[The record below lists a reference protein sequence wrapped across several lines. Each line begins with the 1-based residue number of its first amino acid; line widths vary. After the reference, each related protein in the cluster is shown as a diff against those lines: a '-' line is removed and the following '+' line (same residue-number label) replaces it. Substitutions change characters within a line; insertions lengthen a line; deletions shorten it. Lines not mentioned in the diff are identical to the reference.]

1 MKNEMFFSPE
11 LPAFEQTRTGTE
23 VFVMAGDRRI
33 SVYDDYTPYPES
45 SARSWRVRVYERA
58 TGREVR
64 GVCMH
69 CGLYPT
75 RERALFEVERFRHRA
90 DHLVFFVLPVGFEY
104 DKVGALWQD
113 SEKFGSAPAS
123 PAELQE
129 EARRRFRI
137 MTGRKLLPETD
148 LAEKVCRR
156 DPQLIR
162 QFTSQDI
169 TRRLGLMPFAIA
181 FPDTVIYVSAD
192 KSSWGY
198 ERSLIACGYES
209 YDGIVPAWVSNI
221 RGANRV
227 SEFGEIAYK
236 CVRGVLYRV
245 A

>member
-1 MKNEMFFSPE
+1 MNEMYFSSE
-11 LPAFEQTRTGTE
+11 LPAFEKTRTGTE
-23 VFVMAGDRRI
+23 VFVMKGDRRI

-45 SARSWRVRVYERA
+45 TARSWRVRVYERA

-104 DKVGALWQD
+104 DKVGTLRKD
-113 SEKFGSAPAS
+113 SEECGSTPAS
-123 PAELQE
+123 RAELQE

-137 MTGRKLLPETD
+137 MTGRKLTHDTD
-148 LAEKVCRR
+148 PAEKVRRR

-162 QFTSQDI
+162 QFAAQDI
-169 TRRLGLMPFAIA
+169 TRRLGLMPFATA

-209 YDGIVPAWVSNI
+209 CDGIVPAWVSSI